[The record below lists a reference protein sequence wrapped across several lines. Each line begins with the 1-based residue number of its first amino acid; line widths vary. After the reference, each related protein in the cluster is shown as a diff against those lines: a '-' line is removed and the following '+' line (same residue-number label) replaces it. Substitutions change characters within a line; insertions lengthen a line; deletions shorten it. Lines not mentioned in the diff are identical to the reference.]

1 MNKAVARFEREL
13 DVVNFVKMQR
23 MIRLALKTL
32 FTDMQQS
39 YEREQS
45 VTASIK
51 GSLSQSWSE
60 ERQTKQF
67 RVESSPS

>member
-1 MNKAVARFEREL
+1 MNKAVAKFEREL

-45 VTASIK
+45 VTTSIK
-51 GSLSQSWSE
+51 GSPSNIWTE
-60 ERQTKQF
+60 ER
-67 RVESSPS
+67 

>member
-1 MNKAVARFEREL
+1 MNKAVAKFEREL

-39 YEREQS
+39 YE
-45 VTASIK
+45 
-51 GSLSQSWSE
+51 
-60 ERQTKQF
+60 
-67 RVESSPS
+67 